1 MRWTYSVR
9 NKFLAS
15 GILLGLCGLVLF
27 SHFLDRV
34 HTRNVKNAISTL
46 YEDRLIAE
54 VYIFKMTGDI
64 YHIREALAAG
74 ADDAYRTSSIKRL
87 QSHFQETIDVY
98 LTTKFT
104 DAELAKTHELQAI
117 MDAFASTPTTDRQ
130 AQLDITDQAL
140 ALLDEL
146 SAIQLS
152 ESKQIMKRAEELY
165 VTSKTSSRFA
175 LAVVIII
182 ILVLQALVFSSK
194 TLVPRQDP
202 RVVRNN

>member
-1 MRWTYSVR
+1 
-9 NKFLAS
+9 
-15 GILLGLCGLVLF
+15 
-27 SHFLDRV
+27 
-34 HTRNVKNAISTL
+34 
-46 YEDRLIAE
+46 
-54 VYIFKMTGDI
+54 
-64 YHIREALAAG
+64 
-74 ADDAYRTSSIKRL
+74 
-87 QSHFQETIDVY
+87 
-98 LTTKFT
+98 
-104 DAELAKTHELQAI
+104 
-117 MDAFASTPTTDRQ
+117 
-130 AQLDITDQAL
+130 L